1 MEIETTQT
9 HETGHLTNAELS
21 KLRPI
26 GSSTDAAADY
36 RDILRERFLELK
48 SIKRTYSLAYVG
60 RKIGA
65 SKGFVQ
71 QLFSKKCHT
80 SIELLPVLLKVL
92 AFNREESLYLV
103 FKFMLANSQDKY
115 AKDLFDSAILEQS
128 TRLGY
133 SVKAMRDN

>member
-1 MEIETTQT
+1 MEMETTQNI
-9 HETGHLTNAELS
+9 ETGNLTNAEMAR
-21 KLRPI
+21 LRPI
-26 GSSTDAAADY
+26 GTSADMEADY
-36 RDILRERFLELK
+36 RDILRERFLQLK
-48 SIKRTYSLAYVG
+48 SLKRTYSLAYVG

-80 SIELLPVLLKVL
+80 SIELLPVLLRVL
-92 AFNREESLYLV
+92 AFNKEESLFLI

-133 SVKAMRDN
+133 SVKSLRDQ